1 MDISQG
7 DTKDQVATIPRGD
20 PDMRETRYIRHQQG
34 IPHSVQFRIDLQ
46 QQILPHKAID
56 IRLFHKQQQI
66 QNMPLPNMR
75 GISQP
80 GNINP

>member
-1 MDISQG
+1 MDIPQG